1 MVSKTVAEELS
12 RHIIKAGI
20 TIGLGLIRELSVNFY
35 GPWIHFYK
43 RTNTMAYDIIN
54 LISATGFCNFYL
66 VPARPLQTNLS
77 HFSLVNDNTLFPVE
91 SNLPAAVPL

>member
-1 MVSKTVAEELS
+1 
-12 RHIIKAGI
+12 
-20 TIGLGLIRELSVNFY
+20 
-35 GPWIHFYK
+35 
-43 RTNTMAYDIIN
+43 MAYDIIN

-91 SNLPAAVPL
+91 SNLPAAVPLWWFMLKVDERYALGCPGAIMKQYTGGLVFQK